1 MACQKEIGHEK
12 GGRLCIQ
19 KPFLL
24 PLIAIIVILR
34 MVPDGDGCYSSG
46 GTEAGDIGGRIL
58 LTRVGLMSSHQSR
71 YD

>member
-12 GGRLCIQ
+12 GGCLCIQ

-34 MVPDGDGCYSSG
+34 KGADGEGCDLNFEHDAGNGKDADKG
-46 GTEAGDIGGRIL
+46 GWKQEKR
-58 LTRVGLMSSHQSR
+58 HQ
-71 YD
+71 